1 MKHLSNAYYRI
12 IILSLLLLDVVLMA
26 FLTSAYLYLVAILL
40 LLPWVMYEVYCM
52 IKKKTDK
59 VETAIMRLWWIAPS
73 FLLFVSVFDT
83 LPLNNEITLIDFCTE
98 LLAWIGL
105 VAFVWS
111 LFTIIV
117 FSCARKVKQVIC
129 ILLMLVLSLVVYL

>member
-1 MKHLSNAYYRI
+1 MKRYRI
-12 IILSLLLLDVVLMA
+12 IILSLLLLDVVLLA
-26 FLTSAYLYLVAILL
+26 FLLGAYFYLVAILL
-40 LLPWVMYEVYCM
+40 LLPWIMYEVYCM

-59 VETAIMRLWWIAPS
+59 VETAIMRCWWIAPS
-73 FLLFVSVFDT
+73 IVLLGVLTVKHWWCRESA
-83 LPLNNEITLIDFCTE
+83 LIAFCTE

-111 LFTIIV
+111 LFTIII

-129 ILLMLVLSLVVYL
+129 ILLTLVLSLVVYLWR